1 MIGDPPVDLTPA
13 PPAGKRRRLSVPAAV
28 LPLRHRDFRLLW
40 AAMAVSLMGA
50 GVWVVAVVW
59 QVIALGG
66 GPAELSTVVGVYTIG
81 ILLSVLP
88 AGIAADRLPQRSV
101 MLVSLLFSGAGLAG
115 VAALSLNG
123 ALQLWQLSLGAL
135 VLGVSEGLFLPS
147 YTAFLP
153 NLLPEQELLAAN
165 GLEGMLRPLAQ
176 NAAGPA
182 LAGVLVTAFSP
193 GLAIAVDGIAF
204 LAASVLLCLV
214 RYRPGP
220 RSPERSEVSVW
231 GDLRGG
237 FRYLVQTRWLLTTL
251 LFAVV
256 LVFVIIGPIEV
267 LLPFAIKAL
276 GSDANGHAL
285 VLAAFGVG
293 GAAGA
298 LLVSSRKLPR
308 RYLTVMIWLWGLGA
322 APMALL
328 GLVDALWMMVAAVVL
343 VGVTSGAA
351 NVIWGTLLQRRVPD
365 GMRGRVSSLDF
376 FVSLI
381 LMPASIA
388 VAGPAGAVLG
398 ISSVF
403 LLAGLVP
410 IVLAALAL
418 WWGRLGADELAH
430 PLDR

>member
-1 MIGDPPVDLTPA
+1 MTGQPPLDVTPA
-13 PPAGKRRRLSVPAAV
+13 PPTSQRRLRVPAAV
-28 LPLRHRDFRLLW
+28 RPLRHRDFRLLW
-40 AAMAVSLMGA
+40 AAMAVSLLGA

-66 GPAELSTVVGVYTIG
+66 GPAELSIVVGVYTIG

-88 AGIAADRLPQRSV
+88 SGIAADRLPQRSV
-101 MLVSLLFSGAGLAG
+101 MLTSLLLSAIVLLAL
-115 VAALSLNG
+115 AALSLTG
-123 ALQLWQLSLGAL
+123 VLQLWQLSLGAL
-135 VLGVSEGLFLPS
+135 VLGLAEGLFLPS
-147 YTAFLP
+147 YTALLP
-153 NLLPEQELLAAN
+153 NLLPEKELLAAN
-165 GLEGMLRPLAQ
+165 GLEGVLRPLAQ

-193 GLAIAVDGIAF
+193 GLAIAVDGAAF
-204 LAASVLLCLV
+204 LAATVCLGMM

-220 RSPERSEVSVW
+220 RSAERAAASVW

-237 FRYLVQTRWLLTTL
+237 FHYLVKTRWLLTTL

-256 LVFVIIGPIEV
+256 LIFVVIGPIEV
-267 LLPFAIKAL
+267 LLPFAIQAL
-276 GSDANGHAL
+276 GGNANGHAL
-285 VLAAFGVG
+285 VLAAFGIG
-293 GAAGA
+293 GAVGA
-298 LLVSSRKLPR
+298 LLVSSRTLPR
-308 RYLTVMIWLWGLGA
+308 RYLTVMIWLWGLGS

-328 GLVDALWMMVAAVVL
+328 GIVDALWMMVAAVVL
-343 VGVTSGAA
+343 VGMTSQGA

-388 VAGPAGAVLG
+388 VSGPAGALIG
-398 ISSVF
+398 IPVVF
-403 LLAGLVP
+403 AVAGLVP
-410 IVLAALAL
+410 IVLAAAAL
-418 WWGRLGADELAH
+418 WLGRLKADELAH

>member
-1 MIGDPPVDLTPA
+1 M
-13 PPAGKRRRLSVPAAV
+13 PAAV
-28 LPLRHRDFRLLW
+28 RPLRHRDFRLLW
-40 AAMAVSLMGA
+40 AAMAVSLMGV

-66 GPAELSTVVGVYTIG
+66 GPAQLSIVVGVYTIG

-101 MLVSLLFSGAGLAG
+101 MLTSLVLSAVVLLG
-115 VAALSLNG
+115 VAALSLTG
-123 ALQLWQLSLGAL
+123 VLQLWQLSLGAL
-135 VLGVSEGLFLPS
+135 VLGLSEGLFLPS
-147 YTAFLP
+147 YTALLP
-153 NLLPEQELLAAN
+153 NLLPEHELLAAN
-165 GLEGMLRPLAQ
+165 GLEGVLRPLAQ

-193 GLAIAVDGIAF
+193 GLAIAVDGVAF
-204 LAASVLLCLV
+204 LAATVCLSLV
-214 RYRPGP
+214 RHRPGP
-220 RSPERSEVSVW
+220 RSADRVGVSVW

-256 LVFVIIGPIEV
+256 LVFMVIGPIEV
-267 LLPFAIKAL
+267 LLPFAIREL

-285 VLAAFGVG
+285 VLAAFGIG
-293 GAAGA
+293 GAVGA

-308 RYLTVMIWLWGLGA
+308 RYLTVMIWLWGLGS

-328 GLVDALWMMVAAVVL
+328 GIVDALWMMVAAVVL
-343 VGVTSGAA
+343 VGVTSAGA

-388 VAGPAGAVLG
+388 VAGPAGALLG
-398 ISSVF
+398 IPLVF
-403 LLAGLVP
+403 VLAGLVP
-410 IVLAALAL
+410 IALSALAL
-418 WWGRLGADELAH
+418 WLGRLKADELAH
-430 PLDR
+430 PLDH

>member
-1 MIGDPPVDLTPA
+1 MTGQPPLDVTPA
-13 PPAGKRRRLSVPAAV
+13 DATPRRGLRVPAAV
-28 LPLRHRDFRLLW
+28 RPLRHRDFRLLW
-40 AAMAVSLMGA
+40 AAMAVSLMGV

-66 GPAELSTVVGVYTIG
+66 GPAQLSVVVGVYTIG

-101 MLVSLLFSGAGLAG
+101 MLSSLLLSSVVLLG
-115 VAALSLNG
+115 VAALSLSG
-123 ALQLWQLSLGAL
+123 VLQLWHLAAGAL

-147 YTAFLP
+147 YTALLP
-153 NLLPEQELLAAN
+153 NLLPEHELLAAN
-165 GLEGMLRPLAQ
+165 GLEGVLRPLAQ

-193 GLAIAVDGIAF
+193 GLAIAVDGVAF
-204 LAASVLLCLV
+204 LIAALCLSRV
-214 RYRPGP
+214 RHRPGP
-220 RSPERSEVSVW
+220 RSAERAAVSVW

-256 LVFVIIGPIEV
+256 LVFMVIGPIEV
-267 LLPFAIKAL
+267 LLPFAIREL

-285 VLAAFGVG
+285 VLAAFGIG
-293 GAAGA
+293 GAVGA

-308 RYLTVMIWLWGLGA
+308 RYLTVMIWLWGLGS

-328 GLVDALWMMVAAVVL
+328 GIVDALWMMVAAVVL
-343 VGVTSGAA
+343 VGVTSQGA

-388 VAGPAGAVLG
+388 VAGPAGALLG
-398 ISSVF
+398 IPLVF
-403 LLAGLVP
+403 ALAGLVP
-410 IVLAALAL
+410 VALSALAL
-418 WWGRLGADELAH
+418 WLGRLKADELAH
-430 PLDR
+430 PLDH